1 MMVTVESLVDLAG
14 AVEDLEAVEC
24 EAVEDD
30 VDNDVDD
37 DDKDNGVEQK
47 EIPVLLTPAN
57 YCLYPY

>member
-37 DDKDNGVEQK
+37 DDKDNGVE
-47 EIPVLLTPAN
+47 
-57 YCLYPY
+57 

>member
-14 AVEDLEAVEC
+14 AVKDLEAVEC

-37 DDKDNGVEQK
+37 DDKNNGVE
-47 EIPVLLTPAN
+47 
-57 YCLYPY
+57 